1 MTTFTELQ
9 TQIRSYTEVDSSVL
23 SDTIVNDFIEHTEN
37 RILRDIDLP
46 VFHSQQYST
55 LTSSSPF
62 LTLPGGANQS
72 PESITTIRSVH
83 IYPASGTA
91 TRTYLEQR
99 DLTFMNEY
107 WPNRASTGT
116 PKYWSNWDYNTIYLA
131 PTPDS
136 AYNVE
141 LGISRLPSR
150 LSSSNST
157 TWLGDNAPTLLLYGC
172 LVEAFKY
179 LKGPV
184 EMLQLYEQSYQKA
197 LQEIGVEQQGR
208 RRRDEYMHGVP
219 RIPIQ
224 SPNPQEDRTWQ

>member
-1 MTTFTELQ
+1 
-9 TQIRSYTEVDSSVL
+9 
-23 SDTIVNDFIEHTEN
+23 
-37 RILRDIDLP
+37 
-46 VFHSQQYST
+46 
-55 LTSSSPF
+55 
-62 LTLPGGANQS
+62 
-72 PESITTIRSVH
+72 
-83 IYPASGTA
+83 
-91 TRTYLEQR
+91 
-99 DLTFMNEY
+99 MNEY

-224 SPNPQEDRTWQ
+224 SPNP

>member
-1 MTTFTELQ
+1 MTTYAELT
-9 TQIRSYTEVDSSVL
+9 TQIISYTETSTDILTS
-23 SDTIVNDFIEHTEN
+23 TITDDFIEHTEN
-37 RILRDIDLP
+37 RIMRDIDLP
-46 VFHSQQYST
+46 IFHSQQYSA

-62 LTLPGGANQS
+62 LTLPGGSTQT
-72 PESITTIRSVH
+72 PESFILIRSVH

-107 WPNRASTGT
+107 WPTRTSTGT
-116 PKYWSNWDYNTIYLA
+116 PKYWSNWDFNTIYLA

-141 LGISRLPSR
+141 LGINRLPAR
-150 LSSSNST
+150 LSSSNTT
-157 TWLGDNAPTLLLYGC
+157 TWVGNNAPTLLLYGC

-184 EMLQLYEQSYQKA
+184 EMLQLYEQSYTKA
-197 LQEIGVEQQGR
+197 LQELGVEQQGR

-219 RIPIQ
+219 RIPIE
-224 SPNPQEDRTWQ
+224 SPNP

>member
-9 TQIRSYTEVDSSVL
+9 TQIRSYTEVDSGVL

-37 RILRDIDLP
+37 RILRDIDLS
-46 VFHSQQYST
+46 VFHSQQYSN
-55 LTSSSPF
+55 LTTSSPF
-62 LTLPGGANQS
+62 LTLPGGSTQT
-72 PESITTIRSVH
+72 PESFILIRSVH

-91 TRTYLEQR
+91 VRDFLEQR

-107 WPNRASTGT
+107 WPNRTSTGT
-116 PKYWSNWDYNTIYLA
+116 PKYWSNWDFNTIYLA

-157 TWLGDNAPTLLLYGC
+157 TWVGNNAPTLLLYGC

-197 LQEIGVEQQGR
+197 LQELGVEQQGR

-219 RIPIQ
+219 RIPIE
-224 SPNPQEDRTWQ
+224 SPNP

>member
-9 TQIRSYTEVDSSVL
+9 TQIRSYTEVDSGVL

-37 RILRDIDLP
+37 RILRDIDLS
-46 VFHSQQYST
+46 VFHSQQYSN
-55 LTSSSPF
+55 LTTSSPF
-62 LTLPGGANQS
+62 LTLPGGSTQT
-72 PESITTIRSVH
+72 PESFILIRSVH
-83 IYPASGTA
+83 IYPASGA
-91 TRTYLEQR
+91 AVRDFLEQR

-107 WPNRASTGT
+107 WPNRTSTGT
-116 PKYWSNWDYNTIYLA
+116 PKYWSNWDFNTIYLA

-157 TWLGDNAPTLLLYGC
+157 TWVGNNAPPLLLYGC

-197 LQEIGVEQQGR
+197 LQELGVEQQGR

-219 RIPIQ
+219 RIPIE
-224 SPNPQEDRTWQ
+224 SPNP

>member
-9 TQIRSYTEVDSSVL
+9 TQIRSYTEVDSGVL

-37 RILRDIDLP
+37 RILRDIDLS
-46 VFHSQQYST
+46 VFHSQQYSN
-55 LTSSSPF
+55 LTTSSPF
-62 LTLPGGANQS
+62 LTLPGGSTQT
-72 PESITTIRSVH
+72 PESFILIRSVH

-91 TRTYLEQR
+91 VRDFLEQR

-107 WPNRASTGT
+107 WPNRTSTGT
-116 PKYWSNWDYNTIYLA
+116 PKYWSNWDFNTIYLA

-157 TWLGDNAPTLLLYGC
+157 TWVGNNAPTLLLYGC

-197 LQEIGVEQQGR
+197 LQELGVEQQGR
-208 RRRDEYMHGVP
+208 RSRDEYMHGVP
-219 RIPIQ
+219 RIPIE
-224 SPNPQEDRTWQ
+224 SPNP

>member
-1 MTTFTELQ
+1 MTTYAELV

-23 SDTIVNDFIEHTEN
+23 SDTIVDDFIEHTEN

-46 VFHSQQYST
+46 IFHSQQYSS
-55 LTSSSPF
+55 LTASSAF
-62 LTLPGGANQS
+62 LTLPGGSNQT
-72 PESITTIRSVH
+72 PETFVIIRSVH
-83 IYPASGTA
+83 IYPSSGTA
-91 TRTYLEQR
+91 TRTFLEQR

-116 PKYWSNWDYNTIYLA
+116 PKYWSNWDFNTIYLA

-141 LGISRLPSR
+141 LGISRLPTR

-157 TWLGDNAPTLLLYGC
+157 TWVGNNAPTLLLYGC

-184 EMLQLYEQSYQKA
+184 EMLQLYEQSYAKA
-197 LQEIGVEQQGR
+197 LQELGVEQQGR

-219 RIPIQ
+219 RIPIE
-224 SPNPQEDRTWQ
+224 SPNP